1 MINTKSIVFVLCVAA
16 AAVSQAQIVAAD
28 SVTVVPG
35 NHYQAGPVKRFLLG
49 DHWRDIW
56 AVPVTL
62 PVLDLERTAGG
73 LTPTKRGGGFQTRS
87 LQFVGGD
94 GKEYKFRSLDKDP
107 GRLLPEELLDTF
119 VKDLVQDQISWTHP
133 FSAVIAAPIVDAAG
147 LLQATPRMVVL
158 PDSPV
163 LGEFRKDFGGLLGT
177 IEENPDDKGSAVF
190 AGADKIKGSYAL
202 IRELNDD
209 NDEIVDANDFL
220 TARLVDIFIG
230 DWDRH
235 VDQWKW
241 AGFKKEG
248 KRIWRPIPRD
258 RDQALAKID
267 GFIPWLIVHSIKQIE
282 SYENIFPL
290 IDDLTWSGRHLDR
303 RFLSALSKEEW
314 ESTASTIV
322 HRLTDS
328 LISAS
333 VRLMPPEHYALEGAA
348 IEKILRER
356 RDRLRDVSMKFYE
369 LSARYVD
376 IHCSNKNEYVEAVRN
391 EDRSA
396 VITVWKRDKT
406 TGKPINEP
414 IYRRRFS
421 AEETNE
427 IRIYLKD
434 GDDIARLSGTIASGI
449 DIHVDCGDGKD
460 VIVDESIAG
469 NGLMSFIPGVVPAA
483 QTYVYDTGKKT
494 VVRNTPSTTFVDHKF
509 PPFES
514 DTAMVEPFR
523 DYGYDFRPLAVAA
536 YNSADGIILGGG
548 QTVFAYGF
556 KYDPFYYRM
565 DLSAAY
571 ATNHEAF
578 RVDYRGVFKTY
589 NRSLQYILD
598 IRLSGIEVLRF
609 FGKGNSFSL
618 TRSPDDEEYYKVKQG
633 QYIFHPQVKY
643 GIFDRVSI
651 IGGILLKHSDILLE
665 DSTFIT
671 SLRPY
676 GTDNM
681 TIMSVQGEAEWDTRD
696 HSVFPTKGSFIRSG
710 LYHFPKLLGSRS
722 EFTRSHLDM
731 RTYIATSLFS
741 PGTLALRLFAE
752 NISGTYPFF
761 EGSFLGGTESVRGF
775 EKQRFS
781 GDASISL
788 HAESRFK
795 IATIRILLPF
805 HLGGTLF
812 AETGRVFVR
821 GERSLIWHSGFG
833 AGLWT
838 YAVDKNLTVALS
850 VARSREQIEGYV
862 TTGFTF

>member
-1 MINTKSIVFVLCVAA
+1 MINTKSIFFVLYTVTT
-16 AAVSQAQIVAAD
+16 VVLQAQIVVSD

-49 DHWRDIW
+49 DHWRDLW
-56 AVPVTL
+56 AIPVTV

-87 LQFVGGD
+87 LQFAGAD
-94 GKEYKFRSLDKDP
+94 GKKYKFRSLDKDP

-133 FSAVIAAPIVDAAG
+133 FSAIITAPIVEAAG
-147 LLQATPRMVVL
+147 LLQATPCMVVL
-158 PDSPV
+158 PDSPI
-163 LGEFRKDFGGLLGT
+163 LREYQKDFGGLLGT
-177 IEENPDDKGSAVF
+177 FEENPDDNGSVVF

-202 IRELNDD
+202 IRELDDD
-209 NDEIVDANDFL
+209 NDESIDAKEFL
-220 TARLVDIFIG
+220 TARLVDIFVG

-241 AGFKKEG
+241 AGYNREG

-267 GFIPWLIVHSIKQIE
+267 GFIPRLIVLSIKQIE
-282 SYENIFPL
+282 SYDDIFPL

-303 RFLSALSKEEW
+303 RFLSGLSKEEW
-314 ESTASTIV
+314 ENITSSLAD
-322 HRLTDS
+322 RLTDS
-328 LISAS
+328 LITAA
-333 VRLMPPEHYALEGAA
+333 VRTMPPEQYALEGPA

-356 RDRLRDVSMKFYE
+356 RSRLHDISMKFYE

-396 VITVWKRDKT
+396 VITVWKRDKS
-406 TGKPINEP
+406 TGKPLNDP

-421 AEETNE
+421 ADETNE

-434 GDDIARLSGTIASGI
+434 GDDVARLSGTIASGI
-449 DIHVDCGDGKD
+449 DIHVDGGEGKD
-460 VIVDESIAG
+460 VIIDESIAG
-469 NGLMSFIPGVVPAA
+469 EGLVNVIPGIVPAA
-483 QTYVYDTGKKT
+483 QTFVYDTGKKT
-494 VVRNTPSTTFVDHKF
+494 VVRGQPSTTIIDRKF

-514 DTAMVEPFR
+514 DTAMIEPFR

-536 YNSADGIILGGG
+536 YNSVDGIVIGGG

-556 KYDPFYYRM
+556 KYNPYFYRM

-578 RVDYRGVFKTY
+578 RVDYRGIFRTY
-589 NRSLQYILD
+589 NRHLQYMLD
-598 IRLSGIEVLRF
+598 IRLSGIEVLQF

-618 TRSPDDEEYYKVKQG
+618 TRSPDNEEYYKVKQG
-633 QYIFHPQVKY
+633 QYILHPQVKY
-643 GIFDRVSI
+643 GFSDRLSI
-651 IGGILLKHSDILLE
+651 IGGILLKHSDMHPE
-665 DSTFIT
+665 DSTFIAT
-671 SLRPY
+671 LLPY
-676 GTDNM
+676 GSENM
-681 TIMSVQGEAEWDTRD
+681 TMMSLQGEAEWDTRD
-696 HSVFPTKGSFIRSG
+696 HPVFPTAGSFIRTG
-710 LYHFPKLLGSRS
+710 LYYFPKILGTRS

-731 RTYIATSLFS
+731 RTFITTSLFS
-741 PGTLALRLFAE
+741 PTTLALRLFAE

-761 EGSFLGGTESVRGF
+761 EGSFLGGPESVRGF

-781 GDASISL
+781 GDGSISL
-788 HAESRFK
+788 HAESRFT
-795 IATIRILLPF
+795 IATIRVLLPF
-805 HLGGTLF
+805 HLGGTVF

-821 GERSLIWHSGFG
+821 GERSLHWHSGFG

>member
-1 MINTKSIVFVLCVAA
+1 MINTKSIFFVLIVAVTV
-16 AAVSQAQIVAAD
+16 VSQGQIVSSD

-35 NHYQAGPVKRFLLG
+35 NHYQAGPIKRFLFG
-49 DHWRDIW
+49 DHWRDLW
-56 AVPVTL
+56 AIPVTV
-62 PVLDLERTAGG
+62 PVLDLDKTAGG
-73 LTPTKRGGGFQTRS
+73 LIPTKRGGGFQTRS
-87 LQFVGGD
+87 LQFIGRD

-147 LLQATPRMVVL
+147 ILQATPRMVVL
-158 PDSPV
+158 PDSPA
-163 LGEFRKDFGGLLGT
+163 LGEFQKDFGGLLGT
-177 IEENPDDKGSAVF
+177 FEENPDDKGSVVF
-190 AGADKIKGSYAL
+190 AGADKIKGSYSL

-209 NDEIVDANDFL
+209 NDEVVDEKEFL

-235 VDQWKW
+235 IDQWKW
-241 AGFKKEG
+241 AGYKKEG

-267 GFIPWLIVHSIKQIE
+267 GLIPWLIVLSVKQIE
-282 SYENIFPL
+282 SYDNIFPL

-303 RFLSALSKEEW
+303 RFLSGLNREEW
-314 ESTASTIV
+314 KNVTSWLV
-322 HRLTDS
+322 DRLTDS
-328 LISAS
+328 LIASA
-333 VRLMPPEHYALEGAA
+333 VRLMPQEHLALEGPA
-348 IEKILRER
+348 IENILRER
-356 RDRLRDVSMKFYE
+356 RDRLHEISMKFYE

-391 EDRSA
+391 DDRS
-396 VITVWKRDKT
+396 VDITVWKRDKT
-406 TGKPINEP
+406 TGKPMDDP

-434 GDDIARLSGTIASGI
+434 GDDIAHLSGNVASSI
-449 DIHVDCGDGKD
+449 DIHVDGGEGKD
-460 VIVDESIAG
+460 VIVDESVVRG
-469 NGLMSFIPGVVPAA
+469 GVLDYIPGIVPAA
-483 QTYVYDTGKKT
+483 QTFVYDTGKKT
-494 VVRNTPSTTFVDHKF
+494 VVRGQSSTTIIDHTF
-509 PPFES
+509 PLFES
-514 DTAMVEPFR
+514 DTAMVEPYR
-523 DYGYDFRPLAVAA
+523 DFGFDFRPLAVAA

-556 KYDPFYYRM
+556 KYDPYFYRM

-578 RVDYRGVFKTY
+578 RIDYRGLFRTY
-589 NRSLQYILD
+589 NRHLHYILD

-618 TRSPDDEEYYKVKQG
+618 PHSPDDEEYYKVKQG
-633 QYIFHPQVKY
+633 QYILHPQVKY
-643 GIFDRVSI
+643 GFTDRLSI

-671 SLRPY
+671 TLLPY
-676 GTDNM
+676 GTENM
-681 TIMSVQGEAEWDTRD
+681 TIMSLQGEAEWDTRD
-696 HSVFPTKGSFIRSG
+696 HSVFPTAGSFIRSG
-710 LYHFPKLLGSRS
+710 LYHFPKVLSSRS
-722 EFTRSHLDM
+722 EFTRSYLDM
-731 RTYIATSLFS
+731 RTYVTTSLFS
-741 PGTLALRLFAE
+741 TTTLAFRLFAE

-795 IATIRILLPF
+795 IATIRVLLPF

-821 GERSLIWHSGFG
+821 GERSLLWHSGFG

-850 VARSREQIEGYV
+850 VARSREQVEAYV